1 MTNVLFTVTRQ
12 DWASCSHS
20 SAAVNSF
27 IDFLQANTLS
37 KLKQVFHIFLE

>member
-1 MTNVLFTVTRQ
+1 MTNTLFTVIRQ

-20 SAAVNSF
+20 SAAYMNSF

-37 KLKQVFHIFLE
+37 KLKQVFHIFF